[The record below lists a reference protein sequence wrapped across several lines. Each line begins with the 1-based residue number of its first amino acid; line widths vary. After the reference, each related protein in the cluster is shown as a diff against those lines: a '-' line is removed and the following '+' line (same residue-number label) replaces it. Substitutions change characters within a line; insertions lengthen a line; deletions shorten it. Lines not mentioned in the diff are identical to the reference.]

1 MRGHSVSIY
10 CRGRGKLRRELVWGE
25 AVVLRFCV
33 GVFLSVLVCA
43 AAAPFTAAQVLVP
56 DDISIDRIDDVPL
69 APAPLGE
76 EALPV
81 PSPPQIQQPEAEGPP
96 KPIPLPPVDVP
107 AADTRLTLSEAEA
120 LAEAFHPALREAAS
134 RVRAAQGNWVQVGL
148 RPNPEIGYSGEEIND
163 GGTAGKQGGFVR
175 KEFVTAGKLGLSRA
189 VASRDV
195 AAAEQRVETARLQ
208 ILTTVR
214 VFYFDVLAAQRSLE
228 LARQLSGIANESV
241 HASELRLRAMDIPR
255 VSLLQSQIERES
267 TALLEQRAAQRHT
280 AAWRRLAAVIG
291 VTDTQP
297 AEMDDAFAR
306 PLPEL
311 QWDSTRERVLAE
323 SPELAELRFEV
334 DRARAALCRAS
345 AGRVPNITAMAGVQL
360 DNTTNDTIAN
370 VEVSMPLPVFD
381 RNQGAIAQAS
391 GELAAAQAALQ
402 EGELALEERLAVA
415 MRDYA
420 TARQQAA
427 TYAERV
433 LPVAK
438 ESLDITNAGYQE
450 GELDYLAVLSVQQ
463 TYAQA
468 NLAYL
473 QNLET
478 AWKKWAE
485 IEGLLVGTLNDRSVD
500 ESE

>member
-1 MRGHSVSIY
+1 VSVFS
-10 CRGRGKLRRELVWGE
+10 
-25 AVVLRFCV
+25 
-33 GVFLSVLVCA
+33 CA
-43 AAAPFTAAQVLVP
+43 IVAPAAAQVLVP
-56 DDISIDRIDDVPL
+56 DDISIDRIEEESVAQPAMDEEL
-69 APAPLGE
+69 LPAPS
-76 EALPV
+76 
-81 PSPPQIQQPEAEGPP
+81 PSTLEQLRSGPP
-96 KPIPLPPVDVP
+96 ACLTPIPLPPVETP
-107 AADTRLTLSEAEA
+107 AVDAKLT
-120 LAEAFHPALREAAS
+120 LAEAESLAETFHPALREAAS

-163 GGTAGKQGGFVR
+163 DGTAGKQGGFVR

-189 VASRDV
+189 VASREV
-195 AAAEQRVETARLQ
+195 AAAEQRVETARQ
-208 ILTTVR
+208 QVLTTVR
-214 VFYFDVLAAQRSLE
+214 VFYFDMLAAERSLD
-228 LARQLSGIANESV
+228 LARQLSSIANASV
-241 HASELRLRAMDIPR
+241 QVSEARLKAMDIPR

-267 TALLEQRAAQRHT
+267 TALLEQRATERHA

-291 VTDTQP
+291 VTDQVP
-297 AEMDDAFAR
+297 AEMEDAFAQ
-306 PLPEL
+306 PLPDLNWET
-311 QWDSTRERVLAE
+311 TRERLMAE

-345 AGRVPNITAMAGVQL
+345 AGRVPNVTAMAGVQL

-370 VEVSMPLPVFD
+370 VEVSLPLPVFD

-415 MRDYA
+415 MRDYS
-420 TARQQAA
+420 TARQQAI

-438 ESLDITNAGYQE
+438 ESLDITNSGYQE
-450 GELDYLAVLSVQQ
+450 GELDYLEVLSVQR

-468 NLAYL
+468 NLSYL
-473 QNLET
+473 QDLET

-485 IEGLLVGTLNDRSVD
+485 IEGLLVGTLNDRPMD
-500 ESE
+500 ELE